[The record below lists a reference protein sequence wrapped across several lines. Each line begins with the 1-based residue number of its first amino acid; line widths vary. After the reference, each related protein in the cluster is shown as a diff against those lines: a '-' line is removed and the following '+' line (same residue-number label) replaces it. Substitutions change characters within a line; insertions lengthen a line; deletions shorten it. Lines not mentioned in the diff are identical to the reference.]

1 MNSSQLATS
10 MSAEFLPLY
19 RLCGTSISSIAHSWN
34 GRLYSVKRFQSAYA
48 RRTMILP
55 FSSNR
60 SSTSLISK
68 ALYCASLTPRAMFSK
83 SMNSASLRS
92 PFIHDVL
99 SCAEPLPR
107 PRVSLSLSIICRRA
121 RSHEEVVTAVYSG
134 ARGMLDSWRS
144 RMTRADPALAGRIPP
159 GQTLTTKWP
168 VLTYGLTPRFDP
180 KTWTFR
186 CSGLLEEEV
195 SWTWDEF
202 LKLPR
207 TEVACDIHCVTRWSK
222 LDNVWEGVH
231 VREIMKRVK

>member
-1 MNSSQLATS
+1 

-92 PFIHDVL
+92 PFIRDVL
-99 SCAEPLPR
+99 SCADPARPSPLYVSVRGRTKRLWWRCIVKPRACPTPGGTHDTRRPR
-107 PRVSLSLSIICRRA
+107 PRRA
-121 RSHEEVVTAVYSG
+121 G
-134 ARGMLDSWRS
+134 
-144 RMTRADPALAGRIPP
+144 PP
-159 GQTLTTKWP
+159 GPDAHDEMARPHLRPHAPLRTGALDVP
-168 VLTYGLTPRFDP
+168 VSRTGRA
-180 KTWTFR
+180 
-186 CSGLLEEEV
+186 CSRLDVDGA
-195 SWTWDEF
+195 
-202 LKLPR
+202 PQAP
-207 TEVACDIHCVTRWSK
+207 ACDMHLRCPLRHW
-222 LDNVWEGVH
+222 L
-231 VREIMKRVK
+231 